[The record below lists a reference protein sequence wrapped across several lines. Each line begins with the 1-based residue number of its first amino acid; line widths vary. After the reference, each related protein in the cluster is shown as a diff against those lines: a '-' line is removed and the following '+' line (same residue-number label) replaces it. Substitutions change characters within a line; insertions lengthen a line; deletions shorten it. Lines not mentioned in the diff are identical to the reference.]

1 MKYIQ
6 KFTVSSHDVDKNKC
20 VRPSIMLR
28 YMQEAAF
35 NQHNEYGPTFDQLR
49 RENKGYILA
58 RAQLRIYG
66 HLCVNDKIEAETWHC
81 PSKGFIFNRCGR
93 VWRNGELIAE
103 LVTVWA
109 LVDTTTKRA
118 LRAES
123 MEYGFTAD
131 QPLEIT
137 SPIRV
142 GIPKDAVLSDMG
154 TRTVRYSEIDENI
167 HMNNTYYPDMFV
179 DFMPRCDEHTV
190 TEMTLNFEN
199 EAKYGETFNVLHTEI
214 DGVHYMKTLLPN
226 GKNGTLA
233 RIIRKN
239 LAF

>member
-6 KFTVSSHDVDKNKC
+6 KFTVSSHDVDINKH

-28 YMQEAAF
+28 YLQEAAF
-35 NQHNEYGPTFDQLR
+35 NQHNEYGPTFDRLR
-49 RENKGYILA
+49 REKKGYILA

-66 HLCVNDKIEAETWHC
+66 DLCINDKIDAETWHC

-93 VWRNGELIAE
+93 IWRRGELIAE

-109 LVDTTTKRA
+109 LLDVETKRP
-118 LRAES
+118 LRAEE
-123 MEYGFTAD
+123 MEYGFTPD
-131 QPLEIT
+131 EPLDLT

-142 GIPKDAVLSDMG
+142 AIPKDASLTDMG
-154 TRTVRYSEIDENI
+154 TRTVRYSDIDENI
-167 HMNNTYYPDMFV
+167 HMNNTCYPDMFV
-179 DFMPRCDEHTV
+179 DFMPGCTEHTV

-199 EAKYGETFNVLHTEI
+199 EAKYGESFSVMHTEI
-214 DGVHYMKTLLPN
+214 DGVHYMKTVLPN

-233 RIIRKN
+233 RIIRKKV
-239 LAF
+239 